1 MKKRNKT
8 FRNFERKLEKMQ
20 QKAKE
25 LEKGQEVQLNDLFT
39 DSFMK
44 KNTKFSSLDEMFDK
58 SPFTIENQQDFES
71 IPDDLWDNFV
81 RENSKFLN
89 WGEMQQEA
97 KNLYIAMQLGF

>member
-1 MKKRNKT
+1 MSNGFKE
-8 FRNFERKLEKMQ
+8 FDRKLEKMQ

-25 LEKGQEVQLNDLFT
+25 LEKEQEVQLNDLFT

-81 RENSKFLN
+81 RENSKFFN
-89 WGEMQQEA
+89 WEEMQQEA
-97 KNLYIAMQLGF
+97 ANLYVARQLGF